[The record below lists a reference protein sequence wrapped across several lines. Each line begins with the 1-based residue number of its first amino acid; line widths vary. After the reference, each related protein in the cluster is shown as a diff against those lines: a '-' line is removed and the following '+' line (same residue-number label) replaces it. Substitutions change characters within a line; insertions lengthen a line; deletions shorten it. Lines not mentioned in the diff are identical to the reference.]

1 MKMLQKRYGI
11 VLPVLCFLL
20 SLSFSLHARPYQPKD
35 EVVYKN
41 WDKLGESSNHID
53 VFARVIKC
61 TSASQVHLMIF
72 NESSVDQ
79 VSKFV
84 IEVTHPATQQKF
96 SKEVSFSIIKAT
108 ITKAECNSDAS
119 TNVLKIDL
127 PEGYDPAQVKIA
139 IEFKS

>member
-1 MKMLQKRYGI
+1 MFLKRYGI
-11 VLPVLCFLL
+11 VLPVLCFF
-20 SLSFSLHARPYQPKD
+20 LSFSVTLHATSYQPKE

-53 VFARVIKC
+53 VFGRVIKC
-61 TSASQVHLMIF
+61 SNTNQVHLMIF

-84 IEVTHPATQQKF
+84 IEVTNPATQQKF
-96 SKEVSFSIIKAT
+96 SKEVSFSTIKAT
-108 ITKAECNSDAS
+108 VYKAECNSDAS

-127 PEGYDPAQVKIA
+127 PEGYDPTQVKIA

>member
-11 VLPVLCFLL
+11 LLPVLCFLL
-20 SLSFSLHARPYQPKD
+20 SFSFSLQAMPYQPKE

-41 WDKLGESSNHID
+41 WDKLGESSNHVD

-61 TSASQVHLMIF
+61 TSVSQVHLMIF

-84 IEVTHPATQQKF
+84 IEVTNPATQQKF
-96 SKEVSFSIIKAT
+96 TKEVSYSTVKAA
-108 ITKAECNSDAS
+108 IYKAECNSDAS
-119 TNVLKIDL
+119 TNALKIDL

>member
-1 MKMLQKRYGI
+1 MFQKRYSI

-20 SLSFSLHARPYQPKD
+20 SLSFSLHAMPYLPKE

-41 WDKLGESSNHID
+41 WDKLGESSNHVD

-61 TSASQVHLMIF
+61 TSVNQVHLMIF

-84 IEVTHPATQQKF
+84 IEVTNTATNQKF
-96 SKEVSFSIIKAT
+96 SKEVSFNTTKAA
-108 ITKAECNSDAS
+108 IYKAECNSDSS
-119 TNVLKIDL
+119 TDALKINL
-127 PEGYDPAQVKIA
+127 PDGYDPSQVKIT

>member
-1 MKMLQKRYGI
+1 MLQKRYGI

-20 SLSFSLHARPYQPKD
+20 SLSFSLHARPLQPKE

-61 TSASQVHLMIF
+61 TSTKQVHLMIF
-72 NESSVDQ
+72 NESSIDQ

-84 IEVTHPATQQKF
+84 IEITNSATQEKF
-96 SKEVSFSIIKAT
+96 SKEISYSTVKAT
-108 ITKAECNSDAS
+108 IYKAECESNAS
-119 TNVLKIDL
+119 TDPLKIDL
-127 PEGYDPAQVKIA
+127 PDGYDPAQVKITV
-139 IEFKS
+139 EFKS

>member
-1 MKMLQKRYGI
+1 MSQKRYGI
-11 VLPVLCFLL
+11 LLPVLRFFL
-20 SLSFSLHARPYQPKD
+20 SLSISLHATSYQPKE

-53 VFARVIKC
+53 VFGRVIKC
-61 TSASQVHLMIF
+61 ATTNQVHLMIF

-79 VSKFV
+79 VSKFL
-84 IEVTHPATQQKF
+84 IEVTNPATQQKF
-96 SKEVSFSIIKAT
+96 SKEVSFSTIKAT
-108 ITKAECNSDAS
+108 IYKAECNSDAS

-127 PEGYDPAQVKIA
+127 PEGYDPTQVKIA

>member
-1 MKMLQKRYGI
+1 MPLKRYGI
-11 VLPVLCFLL
+11 LLPVLFSVLCFAV
-20 SLSFSLHARPYQPKD
+20 SLHATPSLPKE

-41 WDKLGESSNHID
+41 WDKLGESNNHMD

-61 TSASQVHLMIF
+61 TSTNQIHLMVF

-84 IEVTHPATQQKF
+84 IEVTNPSTQQKF
-96 SKEVSFSIIKAT
+96 SKEVSFSTIKGT
-108 ITKAECNSDAS
+108 IYKAECNSDTA
-119 TNVLKIDL
+119 TDVLKINL
-127 PEGYDPAQVKIA
+127 PEGYDPAQVKIT

>member
-1 MKMLQKRYGI
+1 MSQKRYGI
-11 VLPVLCFLL
+11 LLPVLRFFL
-20 SLSFSLHARPYQPKD
+20 SLSISLHATSYQPKE

-53 VFARVIKC
+53 VFGRVIKC
-61 TSASQVHLMIF
+61 ATTNQVHLMIF

-79 VSKFV
+79 VSKFL
-84 IEVTHPATQQKF
+84 IEVTNPTTQQKF
-96 SKEVSFSIIKAT
+96 SKEVSFSTIKAT
-108 ITKAECNSDAS
+108 IYKAECNSDAS

-127 PEGYDPAQVKIA
+127 PEGYDPTQVKIA